1 MKSVFKIIFSFLL
14 LVGYNQPVQAQ
25 VSFGDRCIGSWEGMM
40 YIYSKGTLKDSVSV
54 RLTVQ
59 KANTSNT
66 WTWKTEYLS
75 AKLPMTKDYILR
87 LPDPSTNK
95 YITDEGDG
103 IELTDYLYGNKLYSI
118 FETHDVFL
126 TSTYELH
133 DKELIFEVISGKK
146 EASTHPEINTYS
158 TDNLQRVVLKK
169 KM

>member
-1 MKSVFKIIFSFLL
+1 MKGVFKIIFSYLL

-40 YIYSKGTLKDSVSV
+40 YIYNKGTLKDSVSV

>member
-1 MKSVFKIIFSFLL
+1 MKSIFKIVFSFLVV
-14 LVGYNQPVQAQ
+14 VGYNQAVEAQA
-25 VSFGDRCIGSWEGMM
+25 SFGDRCIGSWEGMM

-59 KANTSNT
+59 KTNTSNS

-75 AKLPMTKDYILR
+75 AKMPMTKDYTLR

-133 DKELIFEVISGKK
+133 DKELIFEVTSGKK
-146 EASTHPEINTYS
+146 EAGTHPEVNTYS

-169 KM
+169 KK

>member
-40 YIYSKGTLKDSVSV
+40 YIYNKGTLKDSVSV